1 MKKLLLC
8 SIVLFLTSCSTDDFN
23 EQPVFL
29 HESPPEGLK
38 IRLVE
43 GDEVTHYFYHANGFV
58 DSIAKV
64 GKDVITTEKF
74 IYNNNNQIIKQET
87 TKKQAAETLF
97 YIYTTSYFTYNY
109 KNQIASTK
117 TYNGNNDLIKKS
129 VHNYNEDGTL
139 YNPTHIVKD
148 GNLIQ
153 QNAKGLS
160 NTFTFDTHRNPF
172 FNIYPKAYRILKYIN
187 KNNITLQ
194 VTQTTNYTNGYAY
207 TLRYNEQGYIIQKLN
222 PYNPNNSYLS
232 NYYYD

>member
-1 MKKLLLC
+1 M
-8 SIVLFLTSCSTDDFN
+8 
-23 EQPVFL
+23 
-29 HESPPEGLK
+29 HETPPEGLK

-43 GDEVTHYFYHANGFV
+43 GDEVTRYFYHANGFV

-64 GKDVITTEKF
+64 GKEVITTEKF
-74 IYNNNNQIIKQET
+74 IYNDQNQIIKQKTYKKKT
-87 TKKQAAETLF
+87 TETLF
-97 YIYTTSYFTYNY
+97 SIYTTSFFTYNY

-117 TYNGNNDLIKKS
+117 TYNDNNILKEKS

-194 VTQTTNYTNGYAY
+194 VTQATNYTNGYTY